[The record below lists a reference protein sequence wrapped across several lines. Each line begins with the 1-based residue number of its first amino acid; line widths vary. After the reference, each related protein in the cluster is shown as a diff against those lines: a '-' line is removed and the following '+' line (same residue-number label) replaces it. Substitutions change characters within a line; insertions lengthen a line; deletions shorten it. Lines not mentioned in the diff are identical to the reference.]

1 MHNLAWKLAMVIRS
15 EASPS
20 LLETYHL
27 ERHAIGLMAMEQA
40 YTRWKSRFF
49 ASRTDLPDG
58 IEEVPA
64 IIVELGHRYEHSTAI
79 SYGPG
84 VKATLFEDPFWPTGQ
99 PGSRAPHVWFRRGD
113 GMVSLYDLFDVRK
126 FVLLCSKR
134 GTAWREVQ
142 ESFPIGWP
150 LKVVE
155 VALGEFFSKYEIR
168 DTGAVLV
175 RPDGVIA
182 WKAVTD
188 SDVDKLG
195 PVMAQL
201 LGVKVGGK
209 RPQAPRAAPAPMV
222 PVPDSG
228 SRPKGPTGLLKRM
241 TLSIKKRGQS

>member
-1 MHNLAWKLAMVIRS
+1 MVTRS
-15 EASPS
+15 SASPA

-49 ASRTDLPDG
+49 ASRTDLPIG
-58 IEEVPA
+58 GEEVPA
-64 IIVELGHRYEHSTAI
+64 IVVELGLRYEHSPAI

-84 VKATLFEDPFWPTGQ
+84 VKATIFEDPFWPTAQ

-113 GMVSLYDLFDVRK
+113 GMISLYDCFDVRR

-134 GTAWREVQ
+134 GLAWREVQ

-150 LKVVE
+150 LKVAE
-155 VALGEFFSKYEIR
+155 VALGEFFTKFEIR

-188 SDVDKLG
+188 SEAEKLG
-195 PVMAQL
+195 PVVAQL
-201 LGVKVGGK
+201 LGVKVGEK
-209 RPQAPRAAPAPMV
+209 RAQATRATTAPVIPV
-222 PVPDSG
+222 PVVDIG
-228 SRPKGPTGLLKRM
+228 ARPKGPSGLLRRM